1 MDEKPLHVRV
11 AEVLGWSDLKAME
24 LVPSGIAQWW
34 GKPPDDWVRQNGLF
48 VGDIDREGRRVTL
61 TPNYGL
67 VPRYDTD
74 WSATGPLIVLYG
86 IDLYRREK
94 GTRTPYWR
102 AILCGDASDSGDDDE
117 PLVAVCRAI
126 IAAAEQGRLM
136 TAREQ
141 DFG

>member
-11 AEVLGWSDLKAME
+11 AEALGWSDLKAME

-67 VPRYDTD
+67 VPRYDAD
-74 WSATGPLIVLYG
+74 WAATGPLIAHLGLDVTERDPGLFVAG
-86 IDLYRREK
+86 VSAYRGVRSDEDPGWPLE
-94 GTRTPYWR
+94 GTGPGH
-102 AILCGDASDSGDDDE
+102 LG
-117 PLVAVCRAI
+117 AVCDLILKLKSAGQL
-126 IAAAEQGRLM
+126 EL
-136 TAREQ
+136 
-141 DFG
+141 